1 MRKWIIFLALLLA
14 LPILACSFSFDI
26 GGHDEEATVAP
37 PSEEIPTAE
46 PDQPLPTPA
55 APTPAAPSSAEPRL
69 YGVFFASSITPDEEP
84 IDVAAE
90 FSLGV
95 SSVYAF
101 ASYES
106 MSDGV
111 DCESVWY
118 LEGEE
123 AVRTPFVWNA
133 GASGGPLMVA
143 YVESE
148 GGLPVGGYQWEL
160 YADGQLVATADFSVS
175 GQAPSSVLWE
185 DGFSDPGSGWSTGSY
200 DSGEVRYEGGELH
213 IRNNTASQ
221 YATYSNPGL
230 WFADLII
237 EVESRLVEG
246 SEDNWHHLNCRVA
259 APGTYYIASYSADGY
274 YSASAWVDNEQISL
288 VPPTASDAIRQGV
301 GVANVARL
309 ECVGNQLR
317 FWVNGELL
325 IDVTDSAISEGDIG
339 LGAGSMAGEYSEIA
353 FDNLVVR
360 APESR

>member
-1 MRKWIIFLALLLA
+1 MRRWMLCVVLLLA
-14 LPILACSFSFDI
+14 LPILACSFSFDT
-26 GGHDEEATVAP
+26 GGDAEEPTVAP
-37 PSEEIPTAE
+37 PGDEIPTV
-46 PDQPLPTPA
+46 A
-55 APTPAAPSSAEPRL
+55 APTSSGPRL

-118 LEGEE
+118 LDGEE

-160 YADGQLVATADFSVS
+160 YADGQPVATANFSVS
-175 GQAPSSVLWE
+175 GQTPSSVLWQ
-185 DGFSDPGSGWSTGSY
+185 DDFSDPGSGWATGTS
-200 DSGEVRYEGGELH
+200 DSGQVSYGGGELR

-230 WFADLII
+230 WFSDLII

-246 SEDNWHHLNCRVA
+246 SEDNWHHLSCRVVD
-259 APGTYYIASYSADGY
+259 PTTYYVASYSADGY
-274 YSASAWVDNEQISL
+274 YSASSRIGNEQTKFVS
-288 VPPTASDAIRQGV
+288 PTPSDAIRQGV
-301 GVANVARL
+301 GITNVATL
-309 ECVGNQLR
+309 ECAGNQLR

-325 IDVTDSAISEGDIG
+325 VDVTDSALSEGDIG
-339 LGAGSMAGEYSEIA
+339 LGATSLGGEYSDIA
-353 FDNLVVR
+353 FDNLVIR